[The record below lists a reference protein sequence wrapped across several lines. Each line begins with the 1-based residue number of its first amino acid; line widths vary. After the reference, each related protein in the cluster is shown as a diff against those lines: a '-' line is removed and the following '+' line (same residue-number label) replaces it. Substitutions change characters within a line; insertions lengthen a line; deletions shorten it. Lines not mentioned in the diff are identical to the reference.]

1 MGEWLCEQES
11 EITGDVRVSMKN
23 KLRFK
28 VALSIAQ
35 ARWAGA
41 TNYALPTTAYWPPT
55 THYSVTTTR
64 SPNTYL
70 PRSRSHRRARATDYA
85 LLTAHYSLLT
95 THYSLPTIHYSLLT
109 THYPLLTIH

>member
-35 ARWAGA
+35 ARWARP
-41 TNYALPTTAYWPPT
+41 TNYGLPTTDYWPPT

-64 SPNTYL
+64 YP
-70 PRSRSHRRARATDYA
+70 
-85 LLTAHYSLLT
+85 
-95 THYSLPTIHYSLLT
+95 LPTTLSIAQAR
-109 THYPLLTIH
+109 